1 MDIKPVEKV
10 GDEVGVFLHKS
21 RLLWVIGLANV
32 DSYCE
37 VKQCVGP
44 EIGSE
49 LLLQKFLDWGLATK
63 VE

>member
-49 LLLQKFLDWGLATK
+49 LLLQ
-63 VE
+63 

>member
-10 GDEVGVFLHKS
+10 EDEVGVFLHKS
-21 RLLWVIGLANV
+21 RLLWVIGLASV

-37 VKQCVGP
+37 VEQCVGL
-44 EIGSE
+44 EIGPE